1 MDNIIRKIQE
11 LYPVSDDSLH
21 LLKYC
26 FKQQTFP
33 AKTIIIQAGRFDNQ
47 VYFIEKGITRSY
59 ILHNGKEITTWFSM
73 EGDATCG
80 SWDLYRHK
88 AGFEY
93 VETLEETLTYSI
105 SIDKLNDLYKSRIDK
120 NTAVIN
126 SQIQFADSKG
136 VSFESLMALRQAVVL
151 AEQNRVYMSVL
162 AGINN
167 NLYRIVDLPYVS
179 AGAVRTLMQRMQE
192 ELPVAV
198 SVSGDPSERI
208 STALSSVFAG
218 IGLKTIEDVASAP
231 LILAADF
238 SVVPIEGGTKYKYVR
253 FVLNVSLTEQ
263 STGKELLSFS
273 RNGREAH
280 VTQNEA
286 KERAIRTAEE
296 LIISELSKAL
306 KNLQLSAE

>member
-93 VETLEETLTYSI
+93 VETL
-105 SIDKLNDLYKSRIDK
+105 
-120 NTAVIN
+120 
-126 SQIQFADSKG
+126 
-136 VSFESLMALRQAVVL
+136 SL
-151 AEQNRVYMSVL
+151 
-162 AGINN
+162 IH
-167 NLYRIVDLPYVS
+167 I
-179 AGAVRTLMQRMQE
+179 
-192 ELPVAV
+192 
-198 SVSGDPSERI
+198 
-208 STALSSVFAG
+208 
-218 IGLKTIEDVASAP
+218 
-231 LILAADF
+231 
-238 SVVPIEGGTKYKYVR
+238 
-253 FVLNVSLTEQ
+253 
-263 STGKELLSFS
+263 
-273 RNGREAH
+273 
-280 VTQNEA
+280 
-286 KERAIRTAEE
+286 
-296 LIISELSKAL
+296 
-306 KNLQLSAE
+306 

>member
-93 VETLEETLTYSI
+93 VETLEET
-105 SIDKLNDLYKSRIDK
+105 SRIDIA
-120 NTAVIN
+120 NW
-126 SQIQFADSKG
+126 
-136 VSFESLMALRQAVVL
+136 MRVL
-151 AEQNRVYMSVL
+151 Q
-162 AGINN
+162 
-167 NLYRIVDLPYVS
+167 
-179 AGAVRTLMQRMQE
+179 QE
-192 ELPVAV
+192 NFLLLQ
-198 SVSGDPSERI
+198 DIHI
-208 STALSSVFAG
+208 S
-218 IGLKTIEDVASAP
+218 
-231 LILAADF
+231 
-238 SVVPIEGGTKYKYVR
+238 R
-253 FVLNVSLTEQ
+253 LN
-263 STGKELLSFS
+263 
-273 RNGREAH
+273 
-280 VTQNEA
+280 
-286 KERAIRTAEE
+286 
-296 LIISELSKAL
+296 
-306 KNLQLSAE
+306 LSAQERYEKLIKEYPSIFHRVTLGHIASFLGIAQPSLSRIRSSR